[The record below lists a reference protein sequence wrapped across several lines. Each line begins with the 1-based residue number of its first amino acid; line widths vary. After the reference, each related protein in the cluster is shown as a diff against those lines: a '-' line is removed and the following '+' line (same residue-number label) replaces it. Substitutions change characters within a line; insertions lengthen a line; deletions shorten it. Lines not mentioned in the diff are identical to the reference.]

1 MIRRNPPP
9 LLFHLLRRRSLPRRP
24 PDLLPAPISPYGRRG
39 GGSATHHTP
48 FLQLQTVCPA
58 AMTHRSRGSPW
69 TSNGWLSS
77 SYSTL
82 PHTGRTRP
90 PGPHPVPCISII
102 THAHTRWS
110 RYHQARLPPL
120 HHGPGSRSCLG
131 LSPRPTRKA
140 QSRPLRTSRR
150 LAGFTRTAQRDALLS
165 RHDNLRPPASSGCTS
180 RTNHDS
186 TQPTCAQWSWS
197 RSSRT
202 GVAGPAPG
210 PTAADPSGATRL
222 TLPPHHHSSCDRDK
236 HTPRPPAASAR
247 FALLN
252 HSHARPRHRNGPTP
266 KGANDLSLLGHHSLG
281 SVVDPPLQGHHALT
295 HRGILRCSVQ
305 IRCQTNYISPSMRSQ
320 QVQVGP
326 GR

>member
-1 MIRRNPPP
+1 
-9 LLFHLLRRRSLPRRP
+9 
-24 PDLLPAPISPYGRRG
+24 LLPLAVIQVYKGSNTRKFPCSEKFVPVFKSGRSVTAHCVFKHPLSNRVDVSSSISLIFKPFKVRCPFSPVYPPFACPTFSLIRICSLHCLSCLFVSLTSISP
-39 GGSATHHTP
+39 S
-48 FLQLQTVCPA
+48 V
-58 AMTHRSRGSPW
+58 
-69 TSNGWLSS
+69 WLSS

-150 LAGFTRTAQRDALLS
+150 LAGLTRTARRDALLS
-165 RHDNLRPPASSGCTS
+165 RHDSLRPPASSGRTS

-222 TLPPHHHSSCDRDK
+222 ALPPHHHSSCDRDK

-247 FALLN
+247 F
-252 HSHARPRHRNGPTP
+252 
-266 KGANDLSLLGHHSLG
+266 
-281 SVVDPPLQGHHALT
+281 
-295 HRGILRCSVQ
+295 CSPQ
-305 IRCQTNYISPSMRSQ
+305 PFTCQASPSERAASQ
-320 QVQVGP
+320 GCE
-326 GR
+326 

>member
-1 MIRRNPPP
+1 MWPIISNPSRYVVPFHP
-9 LLFHLLRRRSLPRRP
+9 FTHPFSHILLSFKYVPCIALLVCSLP
-24 PDLLPAPISPYGRRG
+24 S
-39 GGSATHHTP
+39 HP
-48 FLQLQTVCPA
+48 FSLSV
-58 AMTHRSRGSPW
+58 
-69 TSNGWLSS
+69 WLSS
-77 SYSTL
+77 SYSAL

-131 LSPRPTRKA
+131 LSPWPTRKA
-140 QSRPLRTSRR
+140 QITSPPHLTPPRRPHPHRSMGRS
-150 LAGFTRTAQRDALLS
+150 LS
-165 RHDNLRPPASSGCTS
+165 RHDSLRPPASSGRTS

-222 TLPPHHHSSCDRDK
+222 TLPPHPLRSRYAH
-236 HTPRPPAASAR
+236 
-247 FALLN
+247 
-252 HSHARPRHRNGPTP
+252 PTP
-266 KGANDLSLLGHHSLG
+266 SGRLSP
-281 SVVDPPLQGHHALT
+281 DCPPQSCTYQA
-295 HRGILRCSVQ
+295 
-305 IRCQTNYISPSMRSQ
+305 SPPERADS
-320 QVQVGP
+320 P
-326 GR
+326 GCE

>member
-1 MIRRNPPP
+1 MSHILLSFIYVPCIALLVCSFPSHP
-9 LLFHLLRRRSLPRRP
+9 LSFS
-24 PDLLPAPISPYGRRG
+24 
-39 GGSATHHTP
+39 
-48 FLQLQTVCPA
+48 V
-58 AMTHRSRGSPW
+58 
-69 TSNGWLSS
+69 WLSS
-77 SYSTL
+77 SYSAL

-110 RYHQARLPPL
+110 RYHQGRLPPL

-131 LSPRPTRKA
+131 PSPRPTRKA

-150 LAGFTRTAQRDALLS
+150 LAGLTRTARRDALLS
-165 RHDNLRPPASSGCTS
+165 RHDSLRPPASSGRTS

-222 TLPPHHHSSCDRDK
+222 TLPPHPLRSRYA
-236 HTPRPPAASAR
+236 HTTPSGRLSPVCPPQPFTCQAS
-247 FALLN
+247 
-252 HSHARPRHRNGPTP
+252 
-266 KGANDLSLLGHHSLG
+266 
-281 SVVDPPLQGHHALT
+281 PPERADSQG
-295 HRGILRCSVQ
+295 CE
-305 IRCQTNYISPSMRSQ
+305 
-320 QVQVGP
+320 
-326 GR
+326 

>member
-1 MIRRNPPP
+1 MSHI
-9 LLFHLLRRRSLPRRP
+9 LLSFIYVPCISLLVCSFP
-24 PDLLPAPISPYGRRG
+24 S
-39 GGSATHHTP
+39 HP
-48 FLQLQTVCPA
+48 FSFSV
-58 AMTHRSRGSPW
+58 
-69 TSNGWLSS
+69 WLSS
-77 SYSTL
+77 SYSAL

-131 LSPRPTRKA
+131 LSPRPTSKA

-150 LAGFTRTAQRDALLS
+150 LAGFTSTAQRDALLS
-165 RHDNLRPPASSGCTS
+165 RHDSLRPPASSGCTS

-222 TLPPHHHSSCDRDK
+222 ALPPHHHSSCDRDK

-247 FALLN
+247 F
-252 HSHARPRHRNGPTP
+252 
-266 KGANDLSLLGHHSLG
+266 
-281 SVVDPPLQGHHALT
+281 
-295 HRGILRCSVQ
+295 CSPQ
-305 IRCQTNYISPSMRSQ
+305 PFTCQASPSERAASQ
-320 QVQVGP
+320 GCE
-326 GR
+326 